1 VFAGRLR
8 SGRLVRIA
16 GPLLVTFVLLL
27 AAEAALRVAG
37 FRRDNDAAGDP
48 LAHALPLFRPV
59 AGPDGRAMLQRRDAA
74 VGFLREKPAN
84 GFRVFVVGESSA
96 FGYPFG
102 PEFAFSRFLQERLA
116 AALPART
123 VEVVNAAIPGIGSW
137 QVRRVVDE
145 IAAYRPDVLL
155 VYMGH
160 NELTRSEPN
169 RVSPIGRLASQSRL
183 YQLAAV
189 AAQASRRWLQGPID
203 TQQMRSQT
211 DPFGSI
217 RDRARGIETLPTSER
232 PRMLARF
239 ADNLRAIVA
248 TAQTVGARVILASLA
263 QNLSDY
269 PPGASRHRRG
279 LSDAEK
285 QRWRAAV
292 EDADARMRAGD
303 CPAALA
309 DLRAAMRIDTQPAIL
324 HYLRGRCLEALGHYA
339 SARAAYRTASD
350 LDQVPL
356 GAPSALND
364 VILHVAEET
373 GADFVDVPPAL
384 MRSSPHGLLG
394 NVLFYDSIHPTVAG
408 HAALARLF
416 AAALGVPDGG
426 GEGTDVAAL
435 LAAHPDI
442 QDQIYRTNTTFYLN
456 MGWHEKALAE
466 ITEAGRHYPALISL
480 RQQIEAVAARDP
492 VRSWSDIPDETP

>member
-1 VFAGRLR
+1 VAAGSFRNA
-8 SGRLVRIA
+8 RLVHIA
-16 GPLLVTFVLLL
+16 GPLLVTLVLLL

-37 FRRDNDAAGDP
+37 FQRDTSAAGDP
-48 LAHALPLFRPV
+48 LAHTLPLFRPV
-59 AGPDGRAMLQRRDAA
+59 TGPDGQVRLQRHDAP
-74 VGFLREKPAN
+74 VGFLRDKPAN

-96 FGYPFG
+96 FGFPFG
-102 PEFAFSRFLQERLA
+102 PEFAFTRFLQERLA
-116 AALPART
+116 AAMPGRT

-137 QVRRVVDE
+137 HVRRVVDE

-160 NELTRSEPN
+160 NELTRSEPDG
-169 RVSPIGRLASQSRL
+169 PGPFGRLAAQSRL
-183 YQLAAV
+183 YQLAAL
-189 AAQASRRWLQGPID
+189 AAQASRRWVQGPID
-203 TQQMRSQT
+203 TKQMRSVT

-217 RDRARGIETLPTSER
+217 RDRARGIETLPLSER

-239 ADNLRAIVA
+239 ADNLRAIVT
-248 TAQTVGARVILASLA
+248 TAQAAGARVILASLA

-279 LSDAEK
+279 LSDDEK
-285 QRWRAAV
+285 QRWRDAV
-292 EDADARMRAGD
+292 EDADARMRAND
-303 CPAALA
+303 CREALA
-309 DLRAAMRIDTQPAIL
+309 DLRVAMRIDTQPAIL

-356 GAPSALND
+356 GAPSTLND
-364 VILHVAEET
+364 VILHVAQET
-373 GADFVDVPPAL
+373 GADFVDVPAAL

-394 NVLFYDSIHPTVAG
+394 NALFYDSIHPTVAG
-408 HAALARLF
+408 HAALARIL
-416 AAALGVPDGG
+416 AAALGVPDSGG
-426 GEGTDVAAL
+426 DDSEVAAL

-466 ITEAGRHYPALISL
+466 ITEGGKHYPQLIPL

-492 VRSWSDIPDETP
+492 VRSWSDLPDETP